1 MVSSQEA
8 RSRNLR
14 NAALAA
20 IVPLPAILFYLS
32 FLHLCPNGSNE
43 EENQVLDQWGLRVCK
58 LGENHPIAFLNIIVF
73 FCFSVLFW
81 IISLFQQSTWL
92 VDPYWTI
99 VPVMIGYYYST
110 HPHAKSD
117 PWRSTTVMILLWVW
131 NIRLEH
137 SYFRREKWQWG
148 ATEDWRFADMRKQYQ
163 GHWWWASFFLCYI
176 SQQILLVGI
185 CLPLYAVFSSNSPW
199 NMWDTLATLLCGTGI
214 VISYFAD
221 SQLHRF
227 VSKNENLKDLGVPTE
242 PLLETGLWRYSRHP
256 NYFGEQLWW
265 WALALY
271 AWNLGQ
277 GWLVVGT
284 IVNSACM
291 AKVTVMVEQRMMQ
304 KPSRAA
310 IFHNYQ
316 QSTSVWIPWFKLQPQ
331 KKAKKI
337 M

>member
-8 RSRNLR
+8 RSRNFR

-176 SQQILLVGI
+176 SQQVQTLSSHHC
-185 CLPLYAVFSSNSPW
+185 CLQDFF
-199 NMWDTLATLLCGTGI
+199 TLHVL
-214 VISYFAD
+214 
-221 SQLHRF
+221 
-227 VSKNENLKDLGVPTE
+227 
-242 PLLETGLWRYSRHP
+242 
-256 NYFGEQLWW
+256 
-265 WALALY
+265 
-271 AWNLGQ
+271 
-277 GWLVVGT
+277 
-284 IVNSACM
+284 
-291 AKVTVMVEQRMMQ
+291 
-304 KPSRAA
+304 
-310 IFHNYQ
+310 IFHSDHLLPIYHPSKTIYNPSTTSGGDIYLFICRMHMRCQ
-316 QSTSVWIPWFKLQPQ
+316 QQGTNCKSNMEFFFWP
-331 KKAKKI
+331 
-337 M
+337 